1 MSDDEL
7 FEKLEELVKLSDT
20 DYAHFESSMEER
32 NNLWNEITKDIR
44 DNLSHFLIMY
54 TNILVDKRMI
64 DRSSKELFAN
74 RILSNINSQV
84 MEDLRKVFDNDLQKS
99 T

>member
-7 FEKLEELVKLSDT
+7 FEKLEELVKLSDP
-20 DYAHFESSMEER
+20 DNASFESTMEER
-32 NNLWNEITKDIR
+32 NHLWNEVTKDIR

-54 TNILVDKRMI
+54 TNILVDKGMI
-64 DRSSKELFAN
+64 NRSSKDVFAN

-84 MEDLRKVFDNDLQKS
+84 MEDLRKVFNNVL
-99 T
+99 

>member
-7 FEKLEELVKLSDT
+7 FEKLGEFVKLYDT
-20 DYAHFESSMEER
+20 DYAHFESFESSMEKR
-32 NNLWNEITKDIR
+32 DILWNEVTKDIR

-64 DRSSKELFAN
+64 DRSSKEVFAN

-84 MEDLRKVFDNDLQKS
+84 MEDLRKVFDTKE
-99 T
+99 